1 MTELT
6 FVADGVQMPSID
18 KSLMRRWIDAVA
30 RDFGKSVG
38 DISYI
43 FCNDEKILEVNR
55 QYLQHDYFTDIIT
68 FDYSRMH
75 RISGDMFISLDTV
88 ESNAEGLGCK
98 YETELYRVIIHGIL
112 HLCGVN
118 DKGAGER
125 AIMEG
130 HENTA
135 LQLLSELQNP
145 TK

>member
-1 MTELT
+1 MIT
-6 FVADGVQMPSID
+6 FYSEDIALPAIDQAKVSDWIRRVA
-18 KSLMRRWIDAVA
+18 ATY
-30 RDFGKSVG
+30 GKRTG

-43 FCNDEKILEVNR
+43 FCSDEKILEVNR

-88 ESNAEGLGCK
+88 GSNAEGLGCK

-130 HENTA
+130 HENKA
-135 LQLLSELQNP
+135 LKLLSELQNP

>member
-1 MTELT
+1 MVIGWESEIRKIGEL
-6 FVADGVQMPSID
+6 SI
-18 KSLMRRWIDAVA
+18 
-30 RDFGKSVG
+30 
-38 DISYI
+38 I
-43 FCNDEKILEVNR
+43 FCSDNYILDVNNKF
-55 QYLQHDYFTDIIT
+55 LGHDYFTDIIT

-88 ESNAEGLGCK
+88 GSNAEGLGCK

-130 HENTA
+130 HENKA
-135 LQLLSELQNP
+135 LKLLSELQNP

>member
-6 FVADGVQMPSID
+6 FVTDGVQMPSID

-88 ESNAEGLGCK
+88 GSNAKGLGCK

-130 HENTA
+130 HENKA
-135 LQLLSELQNP
+135 LKLLSELQNP

>member
-130 HENTA
+130 NENKA
-135 LQLLSELQNP
+135 LKLLSELQNP